1 MRLNIRAIASLS
13 FLILFFATGVTPTS
27 RASIPAGLPPTPLQ
41 KKGEG
46 GAIDTSQLVQQ
57 GRELYEAGQFSQAV
71 KVWQQAAKTYQTTK
85 DLPSLAMVLSN
96 LSLAYQQL
104 GQLNQAKQAIA
115 DSFSLLGYSEEK
127 G

>member
-1 MRLNIRAIASLS
+1 
-13 FLILFFATGVTPTS
+13 
-27 RASIPAGLPPTPLQ
+27 
-41 KKGEG
+41 
-46 GAIDTSQLVQQ
+46 VQQ